1 MNNTK
6 GVIRIIKKASNYNEY
21 DEYYYFADVSVDVNS
36 HLMTRITG
44 NIWDAMK
51 FIWNSPNDDENKRI
65 DSLLGFVKTCFTP
78 KKRYQIDFVPITVEF
93 NHDINC

>member
-36 HLMTRITG
+36 HLMARITG
-44 NIWDAMK
+44 NIWDAM
-51 FIWNSPNDDENKRI
+51 
-65 DSLLGFVKTCFTP
+65 
-78 KKRYQIDFVPITVEF
+78 
-93 NHDINC
+93 